1 MKSEKQRKHLER
13 LAEMKRGKQSP
24 LKGKSIHPNGF
35 SIETRKKMSEAQKLY
50 FKTHSSVRK
59 GVRVSK
65 ESRRKMSL
73 AKGGTGVPRKRNRNM
88 KGIDYSKWRES
99 VYTRDN
105 YTCQLCSQRGGNL
118 EAHHKKGW
126 AKYPKLR
133 YIISN
138 GITLCRK
145 CHSIIDKYR
154 S

>member
-13 LAEMKRGKQSP
+13 LAEMKRGKPSP
-24 LKGKSIHPNGF
+24 LRGRSIHPNGM
-35 SIETRKKMSEAQKLY
+35 SLATRKKMSEAQKRY
-50 FKTHSSVRK
+50 FETHSSVRK
-59 GVRVSK
+59 GVEVSL

-73 AKGGTGVPRKRNRNM
+73 AKGGNGVSEQRNINGVRY
-88 KGIDYSKWRES
+88 KKWRNE
-99 VYTRDN
+99 VYKRDDW
-105 YTCQLCSQRGGNL
+105 TCQLCSKRGGNL
-118 EAHHKKGW
+118 EVHHKKAW

-133 YIISN
+133 YKPSN